1 MILFDKKGIENTA
14 ETARIA
20 VQRAKQDGLDM
31 VIASINGR
39 TAEAVLEAAKAEGY
53 SGRMVIVASVSSP
66 KHDGKN
72 IMSREKR
79 AELLSRGISQI
90 VTAGHALSG
99 AERGISTRFG
109 GAYPV
114 EIMAHTLRC
123 IGAGVKV
130 CFECSVMALDADAID
145 YGKPVMAVAGSGG
158 GADTAAILTPA
169 YSANILDTIV
179 HEIVCK
185 PSLYPAAD

>member
-79 AELLSRGISQI
+79 AELLSRGIADSDRR
-90 VTAGHALSG
+90 TRPEWCGAGNQHPVWRSLSG
-99 AERGISTRFG
+99 
-109 GAYPV
+109 
-114 EIMAHTLRC
+114 
-123 IGAGVKV
+123 
-130 CFECSVMALDADAID
+130 
-145 YGKPVMAVAGSGG
+145 
-158 GADTAAILTPA
+158 
-169 YSANILDTIV
+169 
-179 HEIVCK
+179 
-185 PSLYPAAD
+185 